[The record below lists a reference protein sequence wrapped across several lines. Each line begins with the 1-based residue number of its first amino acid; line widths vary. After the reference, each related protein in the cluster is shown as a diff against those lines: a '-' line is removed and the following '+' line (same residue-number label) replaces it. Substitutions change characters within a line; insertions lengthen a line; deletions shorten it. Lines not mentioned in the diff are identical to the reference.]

1 MRFDHLIRQ
10 KIEELFDQPYGKPTD
25 IIGFRNDGK
34 MIAEA
39 IAPMIGE
46 KEVCFF
52 DEEIKTDADFH
63 YLEFVDMLRK
73 SAIMIFTIELPEKYY
88 KYLPNLNK
96 DVKIFLPKGFSK
108 TIAAL
113 QKAGYG
119 DNLILY

>member
-1 MRFDHLIRQ
+1 MWTILC
-10 KIEELFDQPYGKPTD
+10 IESVF
-25 IIGFRNDGK
+25 
-34 MIAEA
+34 
-39 IAPMIGE
+39 
-46 KEVCFF
+46 
-52 DEEIKTDADFH
+52 
-63 YLEFVDMLRK
+63 DMLRK

-119 DNLILY
+119 DNLILL

>member
-34 MIAEA
+34 IIAEA

-52 DEEIKTDADFH
+52 DEKIKTDADFH

-88 KYLPNLNK
+88 KYLPNLTKQRRK
-96 DVKIFLPKGFSK
+96 DFSAQGVLK
-108 TIAAL
+108 NHRCAA
-113 QKAGYG
+113 KSRVWR
-119 DNLILY
+119 